1 MSTEPKIQHP
11 TIKYLK
17 VADRDKLLADVVIID
32 WRSIVEELFL
42 NAIDAGAKNVKIWSV
57 LLITLHIVL
66 THRMNSYLFH
76 LWLRILELRSW
87 GWWSW
92 DFTSKFGICRM
103 HWLHQVLQA
112 FHLFEVAQSF
122 AASARWVTRPG
133 LCTDISGALW
143 RAFLRCLKSWLSPL
157 FVKMQ
162 HTAKKSGIQPKLT
175 FMTEFPWR
183 PRALVWFAQ
192 SCLRA
197 DDLCA
202 ISNKQNFELNT
213 PNSFDS

>member
-76 LWLRILELRSW
+76 L
-87 GWWSW
+87 
-92 DFTSKFGICRM
+92 
-103 HWLHQVLQA
+103 
-112 FHLFEVAQSF
+112 
-122 AASARWVTRPG
+122 
-133 LCTDISGALW
+133 
-143 RAFLRCLKSWLSPL
+143 
-157 FVKMQ
+157 
-162 HTAKKSGIQPKLT
+162 
-175 FMTEFPWR
+175 
-183 PRALVWFAQ
+183 
-192 SCLRA
+192 
-197 DDLCA
+197 
-202 ISNKQNFELNT
+202 
-213 PNSFDS
+213 